1 MFELFYPGRSI
12 VLDSPLGVEEVT
24 RRLEA
29 AFDGTFGDGRFWMMR
44 RVRGRNSFRSVVDGQ
59 ILPRPGGSRLNVR
72 LRLHPLILAIGVVFA
87 LIAGTVAAVASP
99 EVPVLAARPYWSVC
113 WRWPPWR
120 SSLLSW
126 EASRPARRHACS
138 PTQPKRGHTRQVSLR
153 TVPSRSCS
161 ERETRCV
168 G

>member
-1 MFELFYPGRSI
+1 MFELFYHGRSI

-99 EVPVLAARPYWSVC
+99 EVPVVGGSPLLVRVLAMAAVAFVFALLGSIEARTST
-113 WRWPPWR
+113 R
-120 SSLLSW
+120 LLSNAA
-126 EASRPARRHACS
+126 EATPYASGQPSDGAV
-138 PTQPKRGHTRQVSLR
+138 TQLF
-153 TVPSRSCS
+153 
-161 ERETRCV
+161 
-168 G
+168 